1 MKHKQLLI
9 LLIGVALSGSLAYGQ
24 ASSPGA
30 ITKKPRTVDDYKP
43 GTLKEIVV
51 EDAKR
56 NGLLPFRVR
65 VTYTASVRPISTTSN
80 DALQDWAR
88 CCAGNPDHYKGYIR
102 ELRFVENGAAYW
114 LAVEDELVADFQKE
128 LKIGDVVD
136 LFLILLSPPETIGKR
151 RSVLLVERFQKAG
164 PNSDQ
169 VETLLKW
176 IRSNLPSNTGKGL
189 KVEIPGPCRLSV
201 TDASSGAGVSKE
213 VVWIPLTDLDPSRV
227 SVERSKD
234 SDMSEL
240 WLHTTAN
247 KRAILF
253 MLYQGRPAEGG
264 ETSKFS
270 LIIPARE
277 KAESLAEA
285 FRRAIKLCATEKK
298 SLLGGCP

>member
-30 ITKKPRTVDDYKP
+30 ITKKPRTVEDYKP

-51 EDAKR
+51 EGAKR

-65 VTYTASVRPISTTSN
+65 VTYTASARPISTTSN

-136 LFLILLSPPETIGKR
+136 LFLIRLSPTETIRKR
-151 RSVLLVERFQKAG
+151 GSVLLVERFQKAG

-169 VETLLKW
+169 VEASVHW
-176 IRSNLPSNTGKGL
+176 IKSNLPSYTGKDL
-189 KVEIPGPCRLSV
+189 KVEVPGPCQLNI
-201 TDASSGAGVSKE
+201 TDSSRSAGVSKA
-213 VVWIPLTDLDPSRV
+213 VVWMPLIDLDPSKV
-227 SVERSKD
+227 SVEWQQS
-234 SDMSEL
+234 SDMWAL
-240 WLHTTAN
+240 WLHTTGDKN
-247 KRAILF
+247 SIRF
-253 MLYQGRPAEGG
+253 MLYQGGPAEGG
-264 ETSKFS
+264 ETSKYS
-270 LIIPARE
+270 LTITARE

-285 FRRAIKLCATEKK
+285 FRRVIKLCATEKT
-298 SLLGGCP
+298 LLGAP